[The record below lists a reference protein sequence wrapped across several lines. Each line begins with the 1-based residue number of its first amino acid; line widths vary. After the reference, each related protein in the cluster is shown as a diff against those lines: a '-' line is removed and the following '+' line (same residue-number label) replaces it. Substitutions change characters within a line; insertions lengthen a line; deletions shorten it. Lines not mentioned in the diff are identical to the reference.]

1 MLNKERAVQYLGFS
15 DIPHLLIGIPTV
27 AFFFPIV
34 FFKADLS
41 QGLLAYLP
49 KLTISFI
56 YTTSYWISIRELLF
70 HMRIRYRTPEE
81 TPRRILYTIIG
92 VLIIFIIVNSVV
104 GLIHHDVLGFG
115 DPMATSGLTHYDY
128 KLPSLT
134 VIILVAS
141 IYEGIFFYQ
150 RWKEAI
156 IETEQLKR
164 ENVQSQLEGLKS
176 QVNPHFLFNSL
187 NTLIYI
193 IPEDPDKAVVF
204 VRKLSKVYRYILEI
218 RDKELISVAEELAFL
233 QSYIFLL
240 KERFGESFQVVI
252 DVPEEHHEDKIVPL
266 SLQMLLENA
275 IKHNVISKSKPLLV
289 ELYIDEKGVLV
300 IRNNLQKKVQQMPS
314 TNVGLENIKKRYA
327 FFTENRVI
335 VQETPSFFTVSLP
348 LVGAKMATLIEE

>member
-15 DIPHLLIGIPTV
+15 DIPHLLIGIPVV
-27 AFFFPIV
+27 AFLFPIV

-41 QGLLAYLP
+41 QGLGAYLP

-56 YTTSYWISIRELLF
+56 YTTCYWISVRELLF
-70 HMRIRYRTPEE
+70 YMRIRYRTPEE
-81 TPRRILYTIIG
+81 TPRRIIYTIIG

-104 GLIHHDVLGFG
+104 GLIYHELLGFH
-115 DPMATSGLTHYDY
+115 DPMAQNGLTHYDY
-128 KLPSLT
+128 RLQSLT

-156 IETEQLKR
+156 VETEKLKR

-240 KERFGESFQVVI
+240 KERFGESFQVEI
-252 DVPEEHHEDKIVPL
+252 NVPEGYFGDKIVPL

-289 ELYIDEKGVLV
+289 ELFINDNGLLV

-314 TNVGLENIKKRYA
+314 TNVGLENIKTRYA

-348 LVGAKMATLIEE
+348 LIGAKMATLIEE